1 VALESATYISDL
13 VATNPV
19 GATDTKA
26 TLDDHIRL
34 VKSTVQATFPNI
46 TGAVTPTQTELNYVD
61 GVTSAIQTQLDA
73 EAASRVAADALKAP
87 LASPTLTGTPIAPT
101 AATGTT
107 TTQIATCEFV
117 DNTAFAVASGL
128 TAASQ
133 AEMEAGTEVAQ
144 RTMSP
149 LRVAQAIAAQAQ
161 FIPQFGDGSD
171 GDVTV
176 SAGTTTLTRNM
187 HYNNLT
193 INGTGSIDAAGYQI
207 FVLGT
212 LDLTAAPAGAIKR
225 TALAGGNAVANT
237 AGAAGAAM
245 AEVLA
250 GGAGIGLVGKT
261 GATGAGVASVQA
273 VKSAVMLGGLSGATK
288 TAGTSSTAVAGGA
301 GAAKPAAVSSQS
313 VLAFGPLAIASASA
327 LAQGGVGAAGGP
339 SGGGA
344 GGGNPSG
351 GGGGGGTGG
360 GVLDI
365 RASTISRGAS
375 TTAGAISVV
384 GGAGG
389 NGGAGTTGGGG
400 GSGGAGGGGGF
411 IQIVYSTLS
420 GATATNA
427 LDVGGGRGGDGGA
440 GAGGGLAGQGAD
452 GGDGGRVRF
461 FNLTAGTVAESVS
474 AVTGSASV
482 TTTGG
487 AGAVAKYDL

>member
-1 VALESATYISDL
+1 MALETGTYISDL

-34 VKSTVQATFPNI
+34 VKSTVKATFPNI
-46 TGAVTPTQTELNYVD
+46 SGAVTPTHTELNYVD
-61 GVTSAIQTQLDA
+61 GVTSAIQTQIDA
-73 EAASRVAADALKAP
+73 KAP
-87 LASPTLTGTPIAPT
+87 KASPTFTGVPVAPT
-101 AATGTT
+101 AAVGTA
-107 TTQIATCEFV
+107 TTQLATCEFV

-133 AEMEAGTEVAQ
+133 AEMEAGTEAAL

-149 LRVAQAIAAQAQ
+149 LRVAQAISALASTVNPA
-161 FIPQFGDGSD
+161 FGSGID

-187 HYNNLT
+187 YYNNLT

-207 FVLGT
+207 FVMGT

-225 TALAGGNAVANT
+225 IPQAGGNAA
-237 AGAAGAAM
+237 AGAAGAAASAL
-245 AEVLA
+245 AEVVV
-250 GGAGIGLVGKT
+250 GGAGTGLIGKAAS
-261 GATGAGVASVQA
+261 ATASTQA
-273 VKSAVMLGGLSGATK
+273 VKDSSHHGGLSGATK

-301 GAAKPAAVSSQS
+301 GAAKPAAVTTATHPTLGQFI
-313 VLAFGPLAIASASA
+313 LAAVAGLVTLAR
-327 LAQGGVGAAGGP
+327 GGTHGAGGP
-339 SGGGA
+339 SGGNNA
-344 GGGNPSG
+344 GNAG
-351 GGGGGGTGG
+351 GGGGGGGSGG

-365 RASTISRGAS
+365 RAATISRGAS

-389 NGGAGTTGGGG
+389 NGGIGNAAGGGG
-400 GSGGAGGGGGF
+400 GSGGAGAGGGF

-420 GATATNA
+420 GATATNC
-427 LDVGGGRGGDGGA
+427 LDVSGGRGGDGGA
-440 GAGGGLAGQGAD
+440 GGGAGLAGQGAD
-452 GGDGGRVRF
+452 GGDGGRVRII
-461 FNLTAGTVAESVS
+461 NTTAGTVTENVS
-474 AVTGSASV
+474 AVTGSANV

-487 AGAVAKYDL
+487 AGAVARYDL